1 LTHCHV
7 IVIGAGIGGLTAAL
21 SLQRYGFKVSVYEQ
35 ASELREFGAGILVTP
50 NAMHALEF
58 LGVGEV
64 IAATSNVSNEQLMRH
79 FQSGKII
86 HRRPDGHYYMSKYG
100 AGHFQ
105 VHRADLHNALKAAVL
120 ANDSDCVHL
129 AHTFNRLLQ
138 SERGVTAYFV
148 NGMVVEGDALIG
160 CDGSRSA
167 VREAVYGSAPVSYSG
182 QVAFRALIPCEN
194 DLPHLGAQGAC
205 MYIGPN
211 RMFLHYP
218 LRKNR
223 LMNVVAISRQPRWEQ
238 EGWTISA
245 KVSELLEL
253 YQDFHPLVLGMI
265 GTIHPET
272 LFKWG
277 LRDRSLWSNGR
288 EDAFPR
294 SVMQHILRLLFS
306 ARARSW
312 PSKTG
317 WCSDDAL
324 QRPPLPKTHCCVT
337 SRRASSVPMPCK
349 SIRENAQTRCKAPI
363 SRTLGQDEALMISA
377 CSNTIQPPCQSEK
390 AEMKRP
396 LILGLLPQRTR
407 RFCSSASRI

>member
-1 LTHCHV
+1 MTHCHV

-120 ANDSDCVHL
+120 ANDSGCVHL

-265 GTIHPET
+265 GAIHPET

-277 LRDRSLWSNGR
+277 LRDR
-288 EDAFPR
+288 E
-294 SVMQHILRLLFS
+294 
-306 ARARSW
+306 
-312 PSKTG
+312 
-317 WCSDDAL
+317 
-324 QRPPLPKTHCCVT
+324 PL
-337 SRRASSVPMPCK
+337 
-349 SIRENAQTRCKAPI
+349 EQW
-363 SRTLGQDEALMISA
+363 TLGRVSTLGDAAHPTSPFLGQGAVMAIEDGMVLGRCFAQGHLSRGRVAALRTGA
-377 CSNTIQPPCQSEK
+377 QAPCQCR
-390 AEMKRP
+390 ANP
-396 LILGLLPQRTR
+396 VPRTR
-407 RFCSSASRI
+407 ERVAKLESSASRPGAKCR